1 VCGSSSRAKF
11 NPQCQGKKIVSEIW
25 VKKRKILIYTKFS
38 YWKDDGGEEIQEK
51 LFNVITA

>member
-51 LFNVITA
+51 LFHVITA